1 MGRRRKGQIPKPN
14 AQHINAAALPL
25 DTAFGKFRPMVIPR
39 HRGRFSSN
47 ISVVRQYQWGDCMRP
62 IGA

>member
-1 MGRRRKGQIPKPN
+1 MDRKRKGQIQGSS

-25 DTAFGKFRPMVIPR
+25 DTAFEKFRCSGIP
-39 HRGRFSSN
+39 HHCGRFISN